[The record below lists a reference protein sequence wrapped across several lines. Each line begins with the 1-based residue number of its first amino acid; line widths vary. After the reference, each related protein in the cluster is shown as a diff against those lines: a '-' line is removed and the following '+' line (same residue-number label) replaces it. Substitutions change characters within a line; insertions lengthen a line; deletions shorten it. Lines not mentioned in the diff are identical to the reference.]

1 MGWKKKYRKAKNS
14 VRKAVGKVDPLVG
27 SYVAKKEAGDLEMP
41 SSVQTQ
47 QYEMKDVARARA
59 AGSGVFNY
67 TDQELRP
74 K

>member
-1 MGWKKKYRKAKNS
+1 MGWRKKYRRAKES
-14 VRKAVGKVDPLVG
+14 VKKVVSKDPLMGQFV
-27 SYVAKKEAGDLEMP
+27 KPKEKSESVSAGTEYAM
-41 SSVQTQ
+41 T
-47 QYEMKDVARARA
+47 DVARSRA